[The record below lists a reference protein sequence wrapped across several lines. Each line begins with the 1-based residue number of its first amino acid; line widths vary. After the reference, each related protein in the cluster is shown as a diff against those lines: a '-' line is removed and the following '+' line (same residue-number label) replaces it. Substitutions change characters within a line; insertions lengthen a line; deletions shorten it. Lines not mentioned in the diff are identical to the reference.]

1 MNIIMIAAVSENN
14 GIGKGNDLMW
24 RLPDD
29 FKRFKELTL
38 NKNIIMG
45 RKTFDSLPG
54 ILPKRNHIIITRD
67 RELKIDGVKIVHNI
81 KDSIDQNI
89 TEDQYIIG
97 GSEIYNQFMN
107 IADKLEITKVHHI
120 FDEADSFF
128 PEIDENKWLLIG
140 EDFHE
145 KDDKHQYSFTYQTWI
160 RK

>member
-1 MNIIMIAAVSENN
+1 MIAAVSENN

-97 GSEIYNQFMN
+97 GSEIYNQFMD

-128 PEIDENKWLLIG
+128 PKIDEDKWLLIR

-145 KDDKHQYSFTYQTWI
+145 KDDRHQYSFTYQTWV
-160 RK
+160 KK

>member
-1 MNIIMIAAVSENN
+1 MIAAVSENN

-54 ILPKRNHIIITRD
+54 ILPKRNHIVITRD
-67 RELKIDGVKIVHNI
+67 VNIKIDGVKIVHNI

-97 GSEIYNQFMN
+97 GSEIYNQFMD

-120 FDEADSFF
+120 FDGADSFF
-128 PEIDENKWLLIG
+128 PEIDEDKWLLIG
-140 EDFHE
+140 VDFHE